1 MTVRQGGAL
10 MARTTT
16 TMALALVLAGCA
28 MAGGSSPADA
38 QLKAIKTQTNIS
50 PAERKQG
57 TVAHPQLLQEF
68 GGAYKGPQA
77 AYVNRVGQ
85 KFAHQSGL
93 SRSPDRKS
101 TRLNSSH

>member
-1 MTVRQGGAL
+1 
-10 MARTTT
+10 MARMTT
-16 TMALALVLAGCA
+16 TMALALVLTGCA

-57 TVAHPQLLQEF
+57 DEAHPQLLQEF

-77 AYVNRVGQ
+77 A
-85 KFAHQSGL
+85 
-93 SRSPDRKS
+93 
-101 TRLNSSH
+101 